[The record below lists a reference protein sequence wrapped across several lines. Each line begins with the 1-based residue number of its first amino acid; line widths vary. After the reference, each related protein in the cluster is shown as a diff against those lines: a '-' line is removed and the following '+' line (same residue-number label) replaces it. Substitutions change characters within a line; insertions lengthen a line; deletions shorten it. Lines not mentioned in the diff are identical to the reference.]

1 MGTKTVLMVEG
12 KDDQHVVMHVC
23 GARGLGKINVIQ
35 PYDGIQPLTEAI
47 GIRVKESDLAA
58 LGILVDADTDLA
70 ARWQSV
76 RQRLL
81 SAGYDAVPDIPA
93 KDGTV
98 ITAPAGSILPRVGI
112 WLMPDNTVPG
122 ILEDF
127 LAFLVP
133 DGDPLFAHVERSLT
147 TIPEASVRFTSVSAP
162 KAKIHTWLA
171 WQSEPGKPLGQ
182 AISSRYLDARLPGG
196 DHFAGWLQRT
206 FFQ

>member
-23 GARGLGKINVIQ
+23 GVRGLGRINVIQ
-35 PYDGIQPLTEAI
+35 PYEGIAPLTEAI
-47 GIRVKESDLAA
+47 GIRVKESDIAA
-58 LGILVDADTDLA
+58 LGILVDADMDLA
-70 ARWQSV
+70 ARWQSI

-81 SAGYDAVPDIPA
+81 SAGYDAVPDTPA
-93 KDGTV
+93 GDGTV
-98 ITAPAGSILPRVGI
+98 IAAPAGSILPRVGI

-133 DGDPLFAHVERSLT
+133 EGDPLFAHVEQSLA
-147 TIPEASVRFTSVSAP
+147 TIPKASVRFTDVSEP

-171 WQSEPGKPLGQ
+171 WQAEPGKPLGQ
-182 AISSRYLDARLPGG
+182 AVSARYLDANLPGG

-206 FFQ
+206 FF